1 MTWGFIA
8 NISFVPGQNGFS
20 SKVKHRYVAV
30 VPGLILVIIGPD
42 LGWSEADVRN
52 ARIIVWGSGIL
63 GSGLAGLVGK
73 GDPGNRSEWG
83 GASSDNY
90 GSSSNSW
97 EAASL
102 PPFLSIS
109 SSIWTGLGWRCR
121 RVDDDILDKRRWV
134 FQGSCT
140 ARTRIIRHRA
150 PLLPRLTLGLSLPY
164 RLSKHCASKKDYD
177 TAYENLDGLNK

>member
-1 MTWGFIA
+1 MPTLVL
-8 NISFVPGQNGFS
+8 SKEQNGFS
-20 SKVKHRYVAV
+20 SKVKQRYFPT

-97 EAASL
+97 EAA
-102 PPFLSIS
+102 
-109 SSIWTGLGWRCR
+109 
-121 RVDDDILDKRRWV
+121 
-134 FQGSCT
+134 
-140 ARTRIIRHRA
+140 
-150 PLLPRLTLGLSLPY
+150 
-164 RLSKHCASKKDYD
+164 
-177 TAYENLDGLNK
+177 